1 LLDTPDLATDG
12 PYAACA
18 AGNEAALEQ
27 MAAADPGWVNRPGG
41 PFALPPLVA
50 VTHSILAQV
59 PEFRDRLYRSAQS
72 LLQAGAD
79 PNQAIGNRF
88 APATLDAPDAKAPL
102 SALYGA
108 AGVNRDPALTNLL
121 LDAGADPNDGES
133 LYHSLENP
141 DCTRMLLLRGARVSG
156 TNALRRARSA
166 ARTNDSIFMEWPSRH
181 CEFAPAFGRP

>member
-79 PNQAIGNRF
+79 PN
-88 APATLDAPDAKAPL
+88 
-102 SALYGA
+102 
-108 AGVNRDPALTNLL
+108 
-121 LDAGADPNDGES
+121 DGES